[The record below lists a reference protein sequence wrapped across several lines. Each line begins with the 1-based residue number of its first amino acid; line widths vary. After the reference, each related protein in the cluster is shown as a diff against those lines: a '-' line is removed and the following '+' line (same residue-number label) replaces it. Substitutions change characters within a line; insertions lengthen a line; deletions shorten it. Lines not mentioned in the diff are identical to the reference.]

1 MRGNGLECID
11 IVAVLIV
18 QRDTPGD
25 IMKSNLL
32 QWWDAIESDD
42 VGEVACHQ
50 VHVTWSDWW
59 KVLRAAWREGR
70 CGATVSRVSMLP
82 PFWLSSEEVNPG

>member
-42 VGEVACHQ
+42 AGEVACHQ
-50 VHVTWSDWW
+50 VHVT
-59 KVLRAAWREGR
+59 
-70 CGATVSRVSMLP
+70 
-82 PFWLSSEEVNPG
+82 